1 MPFVAAEDGVR
12 IHYELA
18 GVEGGV
24 PLVLHHGVY
33 SSLEFWRRSGRDG
46 QPSYVAALG
55 ERFRLILLDAR
66 GHGESDQPTR
76 AEDYDFRTR
85 VLDVLAVTQAAGLQP
100 TERAHFF
107 GYSMGAHV
115 GMSAAIYAPQRFRS
129 LFLGG
134 ASPYGAVDF
143 SMTQRPW
150 AETWPF
156 LEKLPHAHR
165 EAWGVL
171 SAQQWRFGGAM
182 QALRTTR
189 VPFALFAG
197 ERDTGPHRG
206 VTRFASEH
214 PDAGGPHFVVAG
226 ANHLEAAAR
235 LDEVVPRLLAFIEES
250 ERASLKA

>member
-1 MPFVAAEDGVR
+1 MPFVTVEDGVR
-12 IHYELA
+12 IHFE
-18 GVEGGV
+18 VEGLESGT

-33 SSLEFWRRSGRDG
+33 STMNVWRQGGAHSLISRLAD
-46 QPSYVAALG
+46 
-55 ERFRLILLDAR
+55 RFRLILLDAR

-85 VLDVLAVTQAAGLQP
+85 VLDVVAVMNAAGLGP
-100 TERAHFF
+100 GERAHFY

-150 AETWPF
+150 DETWPYIA
-156 LEKLPHAHR
+156 KLPHAHR
-165 EAWGVL
+165 AAWEAF
-171 SAQQWRFGGAM
+171 STQQWRFGGAV
-182 QALRTTR
+182 QALRTTAP
-189 VPFALFAG
+189 PFVLFAG
-197 ERDTGPHRG
+197 EQDAGPHRG
-206 VTRFASEH
+206 VVRFATAH
-214 PDAGGPHFVVAG
+214 PAAGASFVVAG

-235 LDEVVPRLLAFIEES
+235 VEEVVPRLLALI
-250 ERASLKA
+250 ERAGAGA

>member
-1 MPFVAAEDGVR
+1 MPFVTAEDGVHV
-12 IHYELA
+12 HYEL
-18 GVEGGV
+18 EGTEGAP

-33 SSLEFWRRSGRDG
+33 ASLESWRRHGEE
-46 QPSYVAALG
+46 SYVGRLRD
-55 ERFRLILLDAR
+55 RFRLILLDAR

-76 AEDYDFRTR
+76 VEDYDFRTR
-85 VLDVLAVTQAAGLQP
+85 VLDVVAVMQAAGLGSS
-100 TERAHFF
+100 ERAHFF

-150 AETWPF
+150 DETWPF
-156 LEKLPHAHR
+156 LERIPHAHR
-165 EAWGVL
+165 EAWAAL
-171 SAQQWRFGGAM
+171 SAAQWRFGGAV

-189 VPFALFAG
+189 LPYALFAG
-197 ERDTGPHRG
+197 ERDPGPYRG

-214 PDAGGPHFVVAG
+214 DASHFIVAG
-226 ANHLEAAAR
+226 ASHPEALAA
-235 LDEVVPRLLAFIEES
+235 LDVVVPRLVEFIERV
-250 ERASLKA
+250 ERASAAP